1 MKVQLTT
8 KKSVFNYCK
17 PYIIAELGSNH
28 NGNMELAKKL
38 MIEAKEAGADCVK
51 FQSWSK
57 DSIFAKK
64 KYDDNYFIADDYR
77 DRNDFTLE
85 QIVDEYSISE
95 EELLDMKKFADS
107 IGIDCSSTPFN
118 KKEADF
124 LIDKLESP
132 FIKVAS
138 MDLNNYPFLEYLAKK
153 NKPMII
159 STGLSELYEI
169 DRAVKTIENAG
180 NKEIVILHCVA
191 TYPPVDTDVNLNN
204 IKTLMN
210 TYPEYPIG
218 FSDHTLGITIPLAAI
233 SLGSCLLE
241 KHFTLDQNMEGWDHK
256 VSATKEEMTAIV
268 ANSQRI
274 VDALGSFRIS
284 ATESQEKK
292 TEFRRSIVITK
303 DFKKGYVLQ
312 EEDLDYKRPG
322 GGFSPGMTEFIVGR
336 TLNKDLPY
344 DHILTKEDLV

>member
-1 MKVQLTT
+1 MKINLTSKT
-8 KKSVFNYCK
+8 EIYNFSK
-17 PYIIAELGSNH
+17 PYIIAEIGANH
-28 NGNMELAKKL
+28 NGNMDLAKKL
-38 MIEAKEAGADCVK
+38 IIEAKESGADCVK

-57 DSIFAKK
+57 DSVFSKK

-77 DRNDFTLE
+77 DRSDFTLE

-169 DRAVKTIENAG
+169 DRAVKTIENVG

-191 TYPPVDTDVNLNN
+191 TYPPIDSDVNLNN

-218 FSDHTLGITIPLAAI
+218 FSDHTLGVTIPLAAV
-233 SLGSCLLE
+233 SLGACLIE
-241 KHFTLDQNMEGWDHK
+241 KHFTLDKNMEGWDHK
-256 VSATKEEMTAIV
+256 VSATKDEMTEIV
-268 ANSQRI
+268 DNSQRI

-284 ATESQEKK
+284 ATESEEKK
-292 TEFRRSIVITK
+292 KEFRRSIVITK
-303 DFKKGYVLQ
+303 DLKKGYVLQ

>member
-8 KKSVFNYCK
+8 KKVVFNYCK

-28 NGNMELAKKL
+28 NGDMVLAKKL
-38 MIEAKEAGADCVK
+38 MVEAKEAGADCVK

-57 DSIFAKK
+57 DSIFSRQ

-95 EELLDMKKFADS
+95 EELLDMKKFADE
-107 IGIDCSSTPFN
+107 IGVDCSSTPFN

-169 DRAVKTIENAG
+169 DRAVKTIEKAG
-180 NKEIVILHCVA
+180 NTNIIILHCVA
-191 TYPPVDTDVNLNN
+191 TYPPVDSDVNLNN
-204 IKTLMN
+204 IKTLIN
-210 TYPEYPIG
+210 AYPNYPIG
-218 FSDHTLGITIPLAAI
+218 FSDHTLGVSIPLAAV
-233 SLGSCLLE
+233 SLGACLIE
-241 KHFTLDQNMEGWDHK
+241 KHFTLDKKMEGWDHK
-256 VSATKEEMTAIV
+256 VSATKDEMAFIV
-268 ANSQRI
+268 ENSKRI
-274 VDALGSFRIS
+274 VDALGSFRITAS
-284 ATESQEKK
+284 ESEEKK
-292 TEFRRSIVITK
+292 TEFRRSLVLTK
-303 DFKKGYVLQ
+303 NLKKGSVLT
-312 EEDLDYKRPG
+312 ESDIDFKRPG
-322 GGFSPGMTEFIVGR
+322 GGLNPEMFNFIIGR
-336 TLNKDLPY
+336 TLNKDLKF
-344 DHILTKEDLV
+344 DHMLKVDDIV